1 MKRIRQLLLS
11 LIATGLVGAQ
21 EISPVFYGQNHWLAD
36 GDENRTGYLH
46 LLWPKVK
53 ESGVQ
58 LIRIGGNA
66 YNVQPPSLARWKAM
80 VDSVQAIGAEPLLQ
94 VPYTFTAAQAA
105 ELVAIFNA
113 PGRTPIRYWS
123 IGNEPMLHDKIPLA
137 EVHAYL
143 LRIGTALRAADPSI
157 KILISDEAWLRLPA
171 YEALCGGS
179 LDLTGKDAAGRWLID
194 GFSFHSYP
202 NGEKFTRHDVVVTG
216 VHKIRGDVQRLVAL
230 LDQANHKHGRTGDA
244 RLAWALTEVNVTYAN
259 PDRDAEGFGNPSF
272 LGGQFLAEVF
282 GIGLEYGALTVAPWC
297 LNETDAVKTDF
308 GFIGLP
314 PDFAPRSSYYHTQMM
329 SRHLKGRFMKTVS
342 PDPLVKLIGARDGDR
357 IAVLVL
363 NQDQLAERT
372 FTLHLRRD
380 AGSWQAD
387 ANLPAELTVKI
398 PAQCSQL
405 LLLDDQGRLIQT
417 ITYGIQHNLRN
428 LPPHHEVF
436 P

>member
-1 MKRIRQLLLS
+1 MKSPRLFLLGLFATS
-11 LIATGLVGAQ
+11 LLGAQ

-66 YNVQPPSLARWKAM
+66 YNIQPPSRVRWTAM

-94 VPYTFTAAQAA
+94 VPASFTAAQAA
-105 ELVAIFNA
+105 DLVAHFNG

-123 IGNEPMLHDKIPLA
+123 IGNEPMLHDATPLSD
-137 EVHAYL
+137 VHAYL
-143 LRIGTALRAADPSI
+143 LRIATALRAADPSI

-216 VHKIRGDVQRLVAL
+216 GQKIRSDAKQLVAL
-230 LDQANHKHGRTGDA
+230 MEQANLKHGRTGQA
-244 RLAWALTEVNVTYAN
+244 RLSWALTEVNVTYAN
-259 PDRDAEGFGNPSF
+259 PDRDVEGFGNPSF

-308 GFIGLP
+308 GYLGLP
-314 PDFAPRSSYYHTQMM
+314 PDFPARSSYYHTQMM
-329 SRHLKGRFMKTVS
+329 SRYLKGRFMKTVS
-342 PDPLVKLIGARDGDR
+342 PDPLVKLIGARTDDR
-357 IAVLVL
+357 IAVLVM
-363 NQDQLAERT
+363 NQDQAADRT
-372 FTLHLRRD
+372 LSLNLRL
-380 AGSWQAD
+380 GEGPWQAD
-387 ANLPAELTVKI
+387 ANLPAAVTVKI
-398 PAQCSQL
+398 PAQCTRL
-405 LLLDDQGRLIQT
+405 YLLDGSGRVLRT
-417 ITYGIQHNLRN
+417 ITYGLAQNLRN
-428 LPPHHEVF
+428 LPPQEQQF